1 MVHFKGVL
9 DIKKMKKGASL
20 FEGEHNFKNYC
31 YKPNEN
37 TKSVRTVFKSI
48 IKENGEHQ
56 PYFFPKE
63 SWVFEVESSG
73 FLRHQVRL
81 MMGALIRLGQGEL
94 SLEDISKSLNDKT
107 DQRESLIVPSSGLT
121 LNKVEFF

>member
-1 MVHFKGVL
+1 MVHFDGDL
-9 DIKKMKKGASL
+9 DVDKMKEGALL

-37 TKSVRTVFKSI
+37 TQFTRNISRSVIR
-48 IKENGEHQ
+48 ENNQHQ
-56 PYFFPKE
+56 SSFFPEK

-73 FLRHQVRL
+73 FLRHQIRL
-81 MMGALIRLGQGEL
+81 MMGALIRLGQEQL
-94 SLEDISKSLNDKT
+94 SLQDIIKSLDENI